1 MALTTGKFFFRFDKL
16 SEVLKWCLD
25 LGVTEVTVYAFSIE
39 NFKRTEDE
47 VSSLM
52 DLAREKFKK
61 LLEEK
66 DKLMEEGVSIKVIGD
81 LSRVPEDLLELFAK
95 AISMTKNNTRAKL
108 TVAFSYTGK

>member
-1 MALTTGKFFFRFDKL
+1 M
-16 SEVLKWCLD
+16 
-25 LGVTEVTVYAFSIE
+25 TVYAFSIE
-39 NFKRTEDE
+39 NFKRTEEE

-61 LLEEK
+61 LLDEK

-95 AISMTKNNTRAKL
+95 AVCMTRNNTRAKL
-108 TVAFSYTGK
+108 TVAFSYTGKKKFLNQNFFYFFFMFLNIFSSK